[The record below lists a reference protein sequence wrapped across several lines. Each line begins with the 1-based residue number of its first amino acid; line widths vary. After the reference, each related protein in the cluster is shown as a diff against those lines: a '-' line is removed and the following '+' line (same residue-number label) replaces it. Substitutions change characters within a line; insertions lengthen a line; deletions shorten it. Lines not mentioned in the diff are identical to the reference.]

1 MSAAADK
8 TQTEAVAVV
17 AGSDAE
23 LDILLA
29 KFDAMGTDAVGKAKM
44 QKIAADIIDLSNLGA
59 DEATI
64 AQAEELAKAWV
75 DGDEPMR
82 KAFAGH
88 WIARARGTIGRK
100 AGEAYA
106 GARGAIGNVERAGER
121 LGRKAGDAY
130 AGTNKGRASLAQTG
144 ERASFKARNA
154 HEAKLSPRMNE
165 GGGAGYRGFV
175 DEAPASARQSIG
187 ARSGPGF
194 RGFVDDAPA
203 PVKRYRGNDS
213 NRSTNQASAAKY
225 NASRQQGI
233 DDAGNMAGRSAM
245 NNAREGMRVKG
256 GQIGRRVAQGAMV
269 GGAAAAAGGAAYGAK
284 RAWDESKRRRDKGRF
299 A

>member
-8 TQTEAVAVV
+8 TQTKAVAVV

-23 LDILLA
+23 LEILLA

-59 DEATI
+59 DEATL
-64 AQAEELAKAWV
+64 AQAEELAKAWI

-88 WIARARGTIGRK
+88 WVARARGT
-100 AGEAYA
+100 
-106 GARGAIGNVERAGER
+106 IGNVERAGER
-121 LGRKAGDAY
+121 LGRKAGEAY
-130 AGTNKGRASLAQTG
+130 AGTNKGRASLARTG

-165 GGGAGYRGFV
+165 GNGAGYRGFV

-194 RGFVDDAPA
+194 RGFVDEAPA

-213 NRSTNQASAAKY
+213 NRSTYQASAAKY
-225 NASRQQGI
+225 NASRQKGI